1 MNRKLITILL
11 LSISYLCL
19 PGYLAKAQSLVMVNQ
34 SHSVNEDGTIELIF
48 DFRIEAGW
56 YMYGVRKID
65 FGPSPTTVEFEASN
79 NYELIGSLKEITKA
93 KVKFDNGFNLEVDTF
108 EGSAQMSQTIKPLT
122 NKSFSISGTLSYQV
136 CNNMDCNLEESDF
149 SFLIPASSVAT
160 SVGSSADTPSENEE
174 QGLLLFLLLAFAAG
188 LGGVITPCVFP
199 MIPMTVGFLINTQG
213 NKRAG
218 RVKGIIFG
226 LSVTLI
232 YTLLGVIVSIFQST
246 STTDVI
252 GTHWIPNLIF
262 ALMFLIFAISFF
274 GAFEITLPSG
284 LANKADQKAD
294 KGGYIAAFFVAVAM
308 VIVSFSCT
316 GPFVGSIL
324 AAAVSGGFA
333 LKPILGMAV
342 FGIAFSLPF
351 VLFSF
356 FPDIMKKL
364 PKSGDWLNMVKVV
377 FAFVLLAFS
386 FKFFYNID
394 AYFGWGFFT
403 RLGFLSIWI
412 VLVVMLGLYF
422 LGKIRTHHD
431 GETTSLGWGRLLAAM
446 ACFSFA
452 IYLFTGLF
460 GAPLA
465 SVSGLV
471 PPPDGS
477 TIVMGA
483 SSASSLSSDATSGEG
498 LCGPAKYAGS
508 HKAPHGLKSYYDI
521 QQAIEC
527 SKSMNKPILLSFKSN
542 TCSVC
547 KVMEATVWNQP
558 EVLDLLNNELIIVSL
573 YIDDKT
579 ELPESEWITSV
590 FDGKVKKTHG
600 RVLREYQLAKFG
612 ISSQPYYAIIDE
624 NETILTKPMGSG
636 TVEEFLSF
644 LKSGIEKY
652 KAQK

>member
-1 MNRKLITILL
+1 MAFSLL
-11 LSISYLCL
+11 A
-19 PGYLAKAQSLVMVNQ
+19 PQKADAQSLVEVTQ
-34 SHSVNEDGTIELIF
+34 KYIENEDGTIDLIF
-48 DFRIEAGW
+48 DFSIENGW
-56 YMYGVRKID
+56 YMYGV
-65 FGPSPTTVEFEASN
+65 
-79 NYELIGSLKEITKA
+79 KEIELGPTPTSASIEKSDA
-93 KVKFDNGFNLEVDTF
+93 FELVGTLRELTESKTKFDKGFNVDVETF
-108 EGSAQMSQTIKPLT
+108 ENRAQFAQTIKPL
-122 NKSFSISGTLSYQV
+122 KGGKFSISGYLEFQV
-136 CNNMDCNLEESDF
+136 CNNVNCTLLEEDIS
-149 SFLIPASSVAT
+149 ITASSNKL
-160 SVGSSADTPSENEE
+160 SASDNQQKNSAAANNGE
-174 QGLLLFLLLAFAAG
+174 QGLLLFLLVAFAAG

-199 MIPMTVGFLINTQG
+199 MIPMTVGFLINSG
-213 NKRAG
+213 GSKGSGRA
-218 RVKGIIFG
+218 KGLIFG

-246 STTDVI
+246 STTDII

-262 ALMFLIFAISFF
+262 ALMFFIFAISFF

-294 KGGYIAAFFVAVAM
+294 KGGYIAAFFVALAM

-364 PKSGDWLNMVKVV
+364 PKSGNWLNMVKVV

-403 RLGFLSIWI
+403 RLGFLSVWI
-412 VLVVMLGLYF
+412 VLSVMLGLYF

-431 GETTSLGWGRLLAAM
+431 GETQSLGWGRIFAAI

-452 IYLFTGLF
+452 LYLTPGMF
-460 GAPLA
+460 GAPLT
-465 SVSGLV
+465 SVSGLI

-477 TIVMGA
+477 TMTIG
-483 SSASSLSSDATSGEG
+483 SSSTPSSGVAAPAGEG

-508 HKAPHGLKSYYDI
+508 HKAPHGLLSYYDI
-521 QQAIEC
+521 KQALEC
-527 SKSMNKPILLSFKSN
+527 SKSQNRPVLLSFKSN

-547 KVMEATVWNQP
+547 KVMEATVWSDP
-558 EVLDLLNNELIIVSL
+558 EVLEILNNEVIIASL

-579 ELPESEWITSV
+579 DLPESEWITSS

-600 RVLREYQLAKFG
+600 KVLRDYQLAKFG
-612 ISSQPYYAIIDE
+612 ISSQPYYALVDE
-624 NETILTKPMGSG
+624 NENILTIPMGSG
-636 TVEEFLSF
+636 TKEEFIKF
-644 LKSGIEKY
+644 LRSGIEAY
-652 KAQK
+652 RNR